1 MTIYLAWIA
10 LATVAAGTSGF
21 IGYWYGVGKT
31 ERHARHVVAQFRE
44 LQADYLWCVE
54 RTAELEVTVHE
65 MRTFAGVLT
74 PAEREAF
81 DQITGR
87 QAS

>member
-1 MTIYLAWIA
+1 MAIYLAWTA
-10 LATVAAGTSGF
+10 LALLTGAAGAF

-31 ERHARHVVAQFRE
+31 ERQVRHVVAQFRE
-44 LQADYLWCVE
+44 LQLDYMWCVE

-81 DQITGR
+81 DHITG